1 MKQCITFLS
10 TLLILFCLH
19 SSGNA
24 QQSVVTQISDPGK
37 LYSTF
42 NLTDYK
48 AQLEQQFGVSKAAD
62 IIKYG
67 REESWPEGL
76 NTFDKRM
83 EETSQEA
90 LKKYKVRTV
99 VALNSS
105 QIIISINP
113 SENSFMSG
121 RYLLS
126 GQTFYIIIGKEGLK
140 NTSAPQLKELEATES
155 DASSRVKKQ
164 LQSR

>member
-10 TLLILFCLH
+10 TLLLLLCLH

-42 NLTDYK
+42 NLKDYK
-48 AQLEQQFGVSKAAD
+48 AQLEQQFGVSKAAEM
-62 IIKYG
+62 IRYG
-67 REESWPEGL
+67 REETWPEGL

-83 EETSQEA
+83 EDPSQEA

-99 VALNSS
+99 VALNSN
-105 QIIISINP
+105 QIIISVNP
-113 SENSFMSG
+113 SENSFMSS

-126 GQTFYIIIGKEGLK
+126 GQTFYIVIGKEGLK
-140 NTSAPQLKELEATES
+140 NTTAPQLKEAASTES
-155 DASSRVKKQ
+155 DATNRVKQ
-164 LQSR
+164 LLKSK